1 MMSQAAY
8 PYDNPQRWG
17 VRERALSGESPLS
30 IDVDYPALL
39 DLFPQHIAP
48 KRSESASFLIWYLEN
63 YYRLDT
69 QEAVDSVCDNRG
81 DKGIDGL
88 FINDNKTI
96 TVFQSVI
103 SQKPGRTIGDASLR
117 EFAGTLTQFK
127 DGPSVEGLIQS
138 AGNAQM
144 ASLAKRL
151 DLVNKVSTH
160 TVRGEFVTNMDF
172 DTNGKDFLDITPIIS
187 FVGKTD
193 LLSTYISDS
202 RDIPTHAPA
211 KFDIVG
217 YQISEYIVDAGT
229 KAVIAPIKA
238 RELIALEGIADQSLF
253 AYNVRGPLGKTQV
266 NKDIVKSIENGSLHK
281 MFPLFHNGITVIA
294 KDISATKETLTA
306 TDYYVVNG
314 CQSLTA
320 LHSKKGALTD
330 NLRILTKFI
339 QMEPSSDVAKKVT
352 EFSNNQNGVK
362 ARDFM
367 ANNAT
372 QIRIQNEF
380 TRDYDG
386 QYFYE
391 IKRGESLPTG
401 VTIIPNETAG
411 LLLMAFDLKEPW
423 ATHRKG
429 QVFDERHADLFGK
442 PTVTA
447 DRIVMCQ
454 VIAEAVDAAL
464 PKINKRLFAQY
475 LLARYFMVYM
485 IRNILENDSL
495 SESVFKS
502 PGEFVR
508 SQKDR
513 AHFRQ
518 CLDTIVGDLVIDLN
532 AEVDDYGDAF
542 DYRDKLRDSVWV
554 KDLNKKIVADHLKQV
569 ARQRIKSFSEEWG

>member
-1 MMSQAAY
+1 M
-8 PYDNPQRWG
+8 
-17 VRERALSGESPLS
+17 GEWRYGRQGGLVA

-39 DLFPQHIAP
+39 KLFPQHIAP

-69 QEAVDSVCDNRG
+69 QEAVDAVCDNRG
-81 DKGIDGL
+81 DKGVDGI
-88 FINDNKTI
+88 FVNDNDQTI

-103 SQKPGRTIGDASLR
+103 SQKHGRTIGDASLR

-127 DGPSVEGLIQS
+127 DAASVEALIKA
-138 AGNAQM
+138 AGNAQL
-144 ASLAKRL
+144 ASLAKRI
-151 DLVNKVSTH
+151 DLVNKISTH
-160 TVRGEFVTNMDF
+160 TIRGEFVANMELDE
-172 DTNGKDFLDITPIIS
+172 NGKKFLAITPIIT
-187 FVGKTD
+187 FIGKQD

-217 YQISEYIVDAGT
+217 YQISEYIVDAAT
-229 KAVIAPIKA
+229 KSITAPIKA
-238 RELIALEGIADQSLF
+238 KELIAMDGIADQSLF

-266 NKDIVKSIENGSLHK
+266 NKDIVKSIEDGTLHK
-281 MFPLFHNGITVIA
+281 LFPLFHNGITIIA
-294 KDISATKETLTA
+294 KDVTTTKDTLTA

-330 NLRILTKFI
+330 NLRISTKFI
-339 QMEPSSDVAKKVT
+339 QMDLLSDVAKKVT
-352 EFSNNQNGVK
+352 EYSNNQNGVK

-367 ANNAT
+367 ANNAI

-380 TRDYDG
+380 SRDYAG

-391 IKRGESLPTG
+391 IKRGEIPTAG
-401 VTIIPNETAG
+401 ATVIPNETAG

-447 DRIVMCQ
+447 DRIVLCQ

-464 PKINKRLFAQY
+464 PKVNNQLFAQY
-475 LLARYFMVYM
+475 LLARYFLVYM
-485 IRNILENDSL
+485 IRNILENDGL
-495 SESVFKS
+495 ADDILKN
-502 PGEFVR
+502 PGKFVR
-508 SQKDR
+508 TKKDR

-518 CLDTIVGDLVIDLN
+518 CLDTIVNDLVIDLN
-532 AEVDDYGDAF
+532 GEVDDYGEAF
-542 DYRDKLRDSVWV
+542 DYRDKLRDSTWA
-554 KDLNKKIVADHLKQV
+554 KDLSKKIVADHLKQV
-569 ARQRIKSFSEEWG
+569 ARKRIKSFTEEWG